1 MAASTPGYQQ
11 QLEAAVEQLYSLVA
25 SGKWM
30 GDYGPLLV
38 EFTDQDQDQARQ
50 DLERANGRIS
60 RQPAPRQATMPEWL
74 QDRFDLVK
82 PIGRGGMATVYLATD
97 REAGQAVAVKV
108 IHEGQNLAR
117 FRQEAALLQEI
128 DSPHIVRVR
137 ELIESE
143 GSTVPAAAI
152 VLDYIEGPHLG
163 KKIRQAG
170 QDMDFFEIGYWMSGI
185 AQAMVDVSRENVTH
199 RDIKPANILVRQS
212 DNAALLTDF
221 GLATDRNPSV
231 KLSVSGMVLGTAC
244 YMAPEQSYESK
255 GADVRS
261 DIYGFGATF
270 YHVCTGTPPH
280 VGDDFVDTLYQV
292 RHAPLASPLAHNPD
306 IPPALV
312 RILETALAK
321 SPRDRYQGF
330 EAISLQLNDFMEQ
343 PGSRAHFLAEPPA
356 MQSAPPPMFS
366 RDMVGMSAPMEQE
379 ETRERKV
386 EFATVDAASSPVPTG
401 PLAHR
406 RFSNGNGIQVVVGDI
421 IEKGQTSEVLVSSDD
436 GLLRMAGGVA
446 LRIRQAAGDQVQQET
461 QRFAPVQAGR
471 VIATSAGDL
480 PQRMIFHAITLAE
493 PVWASDDRYI
503 PTPDLIRN
511 ILDSCC
517 YHIES
522 SQVQSIIFPLLGTGI
537 AGMDATT
544 CLQTMLEYLVRELE
558 TGITPLQEAT
568 IVIHPADLDE
578 LDADIEQLL

>member
-1 MAASTPGYQQ
+1 MTPSTPEYQD
-11 QLEAAVEQLYSLVA
+11 QLESAVEQLYSLITR
-25 SGKWM
+25 GKWT
-30 GDYGPLLV
+30 GDYDVLLA
-38 EFTDQDQDQARQ
+38 EFADQDHVQARQ
-50 DLERANGRIS
+50 DLERANARIS
-60 RQPAPRQATMPEWL
+60 RQPAPRKATMPPWL
-74 QDRFDLVK
+74 RSRFDLAK
-82 PIGRGGMATVYLATD
+82 PIGSGGMATVYLATD
-97 REAGQAVAVKV
+97 RESGQDVAVKV

-128 DSPHIVRVR
+128 DSAHIVRVR
-137 ELIESE
+137 ELIEPE
-143 GSTVPAAAI
+143 DATVPGAAI
-152 VLDYIEGPHLG
+152 VLDYIDGPHLG
-163 KKIRQAG
+163 KKIRQGG
-170 QDMDFFEIGYWMSGI
+170 QDMDFAEIGYWMSGV
-185 AQAMVDVSRENVTH
+185 AQAMVDVSRKNVTH

-292 RHAPLASPLAHNPD
+292 RHTPLASPLAHNPD
-306 IPPALV
+306 IPAGLV

-330 EAISLQLNDFMEQ
+330 EDLKLQLDDFMEQ
-343 PGSRAHFLAEPPA
+343 PVSREHFLAEPPA
-356 MQSAPPPMFS
+356 MQSPPPPMFN
-366 RDMVGMSAPMEQE
+366 RDVPRMSEPMDME

-386 EFATVDAASSPVPTG
+386 DFATVDAASSPLPAG

-406 RFSNGNGIQVVVGDI
+406 RFANGNGIQVVVGDI

-446 LRIRQAAGDQVQQET
+446 LRIRQAAGDQVQQEAE
-461 QRFAPVQAGR
+461 RFAPVQAGR

-517 YHIES
+517 YHVES
-522 SQVQSIIFPLLGTGI
+522 SQVRSIIFPLLGTGI
-537 AGMDATT
+537 AGMDSNA

-568 IVIHPADLDE
+568 IVIHPADLDD
-578 LDADIEQLL
+578 LDDDIEQLL

>member
-25 SGKWM
+25 SGKWT
-30 GDYGPLLV
+30 GDYDPLLA

-50 DLERANGRIS
+50 DLERASGRIS
-60 RQPAPRQATMPEWL
+60 RQPAPRKSTMPEWL

-143 GSTVPAAAI
+143 GSTVPTAAI

-163 KKIRQAG
+163 KKIRQRG
-170 QDMDFFEIGYWMSGI
+170 QDLDFFEIGHWMSGI

-292 RHAPLASPLAHNPD
+292 RHAPLASPLAHNAD

-321 SPRDRYQGF
+321 SPRDRYQAF

-343 PGSRAHFLAEPPA
+343 QDSALVRRS
-356 MQSAPPPMFS
+356 MQAAPPPMAEVEMP
-366 RDMVGMSAPMEQE
+366 RMSEPMELE

-386 EFATVDAASSPVPTG
+386 EFSTVDAASSPVPTG
-401 PLAHR
+401 PIAHR

-446 LRIRQAAGDQVQQET
+446 LRIRQAAGDQVHQEA

-493 PVWASDDRYI
+493 PIWASDDRYI
-503 PTPDLIRN
+503 PTPDVIRN

-522 SQVQSIIFPLLGTGI
+522 SQVPSIIFPLLGTGI
-537 AGMDATT
+537 AGMDANT
-544 CLQTMLEYLVRELE
+544 CLETMLEYLVRELE

-578 LDADIEQLL
+578 LDVDIEQLL